1 LFRELHNNEVVK
13 KIRLKFLAG
22 KSVKITNLKTGSAM
36 IKKADVAGNISFNI
50 KNRADFLFLKY
61 DVVAD

>member
-1 LFRELHNNEVVK
+1 
-13 KIRLKFLAG
+13 
-22 KSVKITNLKTGSAM
+22 M